1 MSKSVTSGA
10 ESTAGG
16 AAAADSTASSG
27 EHHRGPL
34 SGVRIVEL
42 AAVGP
47 VPFCAMLLADMGAEL
62 LRVAPPPRGPPLFPL
77 PESADPI
84 ARGRTTI
91 TLDLKTTRDRERLI
105 RVLPHADALIEGFRP
120 GVLERLGVGPDAC
133 LAANPRLVIGR
144 MTGWGQTGPLAH
156 APGHDPN
163 YLALTGAMH
172 AIGYPDR
179 PPCPPLN
186 LVADLGG
193 GALYLAMGVLAA
205 LLHVRSGG
213 PGQVVDAAMVDG
225 AASLMS
231 MIYSLLNHGL
241 WRDERSANL
250 LDGGCPYGTAYETA
264 DGKYVVVCAL
274 EPPFYRA
281 FVRALGFDESSLP
294 PRDERASWP
303 RLRELFAAAIRTR
316 TRDEWARLLE
326 GTDACVTPVLS
337 MSEAPNHPHNVARG
351 VFAGEKPL
359 PGAAPRF
366 SATPTRHAPAEGPPV
381 AALLEKWGMSAGD
394 ARAMADR

>member
-1 MSKSVTSGA
+1 MTQAATS
-10 ESTAGG
+10 STRA
-16 AAAADSTASSG
+16 
-27 EHHRGPL
+27 GPL

-42 AAVGP
+42 AAIGP
-47 VPFCAMLLADMGAEL
+47 APFCAMLLADMGAEV
-62 LRVAPPPRGPPLFPL
+62 LRVAPPPLGPPLFPV
-77 PESADPI
+77 PESADPLW
-84 ARGRTTI
+84 RGRSRI
-91 TLDLKTTRDRERLI
+91 TLDLKTAKDRKRLLRI
-105 RVLPHADALIEGFRP
+105 LPHADALIEGFRA
-120 GVLERLGVGPDAC
+120 GVIEKLGIAPAVC

-163 YLALTGAMH
+163 YLALTGALH
-172 AIGYPDR
+172 SIGYPDR

-186 LVADLGG
+186 LVADFGG

-213 PGQVVDAAMVDG
+213 SGQVVDAAMVDG
-225 AASLMS
+225 AASLMT
-231 MIYSLLNHGL
+231 MIYSLLNYGL

-250 LDGGCPYGTAYETA
+250 LDGGCPYGTTYETA

-281 FVRALGFDESSLP
+281 LLRALGLDEATLP
-294 PRDERASWP
+294 PREERASWP
-303 RLRELFAAAIRTR
+303 RLRETFAAVFRTR

-337 MSEAPNHPHNVARG
+337 MSEAPRHSHNVARG
-351 VFAGEKPL
+351 VFTGEKAVPA
-359 PGAAPRF
+359 AAPRF
-366 SATPTRHAPAEGPPV
+366 SATPTAHAPPVGPDLV
-381 AALLEKWGMSAGD
+381 NLLEKWGLPSGD
-394 ARAMADR
+394 ARAIAEGSITD